1 MRFVGYEMDLSFL
14 YFKCVLCYCYCCC
27 CCFCFFAYA
36 WFVLSHICMNALC
49 SCGWQ

>member
-27 CCFCFFAYA
+27 
-36 WFVLSHICMNALC
+36 
-49 SCGWQ
+49 